1 MVGGADDETDPDAI
15 AALGP
20 GEGSEDDLVHLGAGT
35 EQETAVERPAG
46 HFDQGALI
54 WDEADSSAHTP
65 IRRKK
70 WAPLTNHCRSV
81 AYRDKRGVLE
91 ILGGS
96 PANWVAPRSRSPLAG
111 RRSIV
116 YRDQI

>member
-1 MVGGADDETDPDAI
+1 MAGGADDETDPDAI

-20 GEGSEDDLVHLGAGT
+20 GEGPEDDLVHLGAGT

-54 WDEADSSAHTP
+54 WDEANSSAHAP

-70 WAPLTNHCRSV
+70 WPPLTNL
-81 AYRDKRGVLE
+81 YRPTTSAARGNRFHPFRE
-91 ILGGS
+91 
-96 PANWVAPRSRSPLAG
+96 AG
-111 RRSIV
+111 RR
-116 YRDQI
+116 